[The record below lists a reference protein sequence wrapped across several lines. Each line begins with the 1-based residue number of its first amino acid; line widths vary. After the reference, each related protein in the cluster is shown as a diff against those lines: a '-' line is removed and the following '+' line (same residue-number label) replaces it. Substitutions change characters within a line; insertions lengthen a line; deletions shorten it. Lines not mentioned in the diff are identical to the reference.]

1 MTPIGAQRSVHATTL
16 KLPRAYLELAI
27 EQIDDLPDMARWL
40 LESCSWRLERSAG
53 RAAAPTVVKRAI
65 EGSLDDS
72 MVAEDMSEED

>member
-1 MTPIGAQRSVHATTL
+1 MHATTS
-16 KLPRAYLELAI
+16 KLLQACPELLV

-40 LESCSWRLERSAG
+40 LESCSWRLERRAG

-72 MVAEDMSEED
+72 MVAEDMSKED